1 MPSDYL
7 LNRNM
12 VKLGM
17 APQSVSWAD
26 GPLTFNEVAKFFAV
40 PIADAAQKLGKAR
53 LNPNL
58 VFFSKYHFDS
68 NRNCLLLQLLM
79 LDCFV

>member
-40 PIADAAQKLGKAR
+40 PIADAAQKLGKAG

-58 VFFSKYHFDS
+58 VFFANTTLIVIETVCFC
-68 NRNCLLLQLLM
+68 NC
-79 LDCFV
+79 